1 MSFVNKTAVAF
12 VLALGISSFVKADD
26 MVGTLTPK
34 PASAGADVA
43 AVLHV
48 KGKGEEKKYNLVASG
63 DQAKQVA
70 DFLKAH
76 TKVKVSGD
84 VTGENLKVSSVAAA
98 PEMEKKKKNAK

>member
-1 MSFVNKTAVAF
+1 MSFLKKTAVAF
-12 VLALGISSFVKADD
+12 VLALGMTSFVQADD
-26 MVGTLTPK
+26 VVGTLTPK

-48 KGKGEEKKYNLVASG
+48 KGKEEKKYNLVATG
-63 DQAKQVA
+63 DQAKQLA

-84 VTGENLKVSSVAAA
+84 VTGETLKVSSVAAA
-98 PEMEKKKKNAK
+98 PEMEKKKKTAK